1 MIFRTATL
9 ADIPEIQIVRHT
21 VKENVLSNPA
31 LVTDADCADFISRRG
46 RGWVCEVD
54 GQIAGFAISDL
65 VEHNIWALFLR
76 PEWEGR
82 GIGRRLQALMLD
94 WYFSQTDE
102 KVWLGTSP
110 GTRAERFYRK
120 SGWTAV
126 GMHGPQELKFEMTCD
141 QWTRLRSRDEDE
153 TDAKRI

>member
-9 ADIPEIQIVRHT
+9 SDIPEIQIVRHT

-31 LVTDADCADFISRRG
+31 LVTDADCADFICRRG

-54 GQIAGFAISDL
+54 GQIVGFAIADV

-76 PEWEGR
+76 PAWEGR
-82 GIGRRLQALMLD
+82 GIARQLQELMLD
-94 WYFSQTDE
+94 WYFSQTE
-102 KVWLGTSP
+102 ENVWLGTAP

-120 SGWTAV
+120 AGWSAV
-126 GMHGPQELKFEMTCD
+126 GMHGPHELKFEMTRD
-141 QWTRLRSRDEDE
+141 QWSRLRNKMKPEKDG
-153 TDAKRI
+153 TGK

>member
-21 VKENVLSNPA
+21 VKENVLSDPA
-31 LVTDADCADFISRRG
+31 LVTDADCADFITRRG
-46 RGWVCEVD
+46 RGWVCEAEE
-54 GQIAGFAISDL
+54 QIVGFAIADL
-65 VEHNIWALFLR
+65 VDHNIWALFLR

-94 WYFSQTDE
+94 WYFAQTHE
-102 KVWLGTSP
+102 NVWLGTSP
-110 GTRAERFYRK
+110 GTRAEGFYRA

-126 GMHGPQELKFEMTCD
+126 GMHGPHEIKFEMTRD
-141 QWTRLRSRDEDE
+141 QWLILRGE
-153 TDAKRI
+153 AAN